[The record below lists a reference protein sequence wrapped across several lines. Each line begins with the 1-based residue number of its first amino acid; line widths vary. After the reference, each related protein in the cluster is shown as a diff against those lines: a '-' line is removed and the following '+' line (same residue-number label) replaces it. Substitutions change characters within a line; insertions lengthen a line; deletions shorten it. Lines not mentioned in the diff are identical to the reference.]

1 MEYFKKFFATPDR
14 RIKTETG
21 DIGLY
26 TTYRDF
32 PRNAKLPALFMA
44 PHIME
49 RFFLRKMNVSDIS
62 DICRGS
68 VSVRYTWQS
77 LENRSRPTIIK
88 ILVDWKTRSIIG
100 LTIAHL
106 KGKELYVDVLCAK
119 ERNKNAPS
127 RNRGFGS
134 ILMNELKKEAVRFN
148 AKYLTLQS
156 VDSAYLFYIEKMGFE
171 NRPQDDLLQ
180 WRVPYLNSPE
190 GKRLLPEG
198 RPTGMRPSG
207 HAYTSI
213 NTARLQRALL
223 NVANKRTAKVVP
235 QKNKKTSVLPSV
247 NTKTAASTA
256 MIQKALASIKKSP
269 SPKKL
274 PPLRTFTK
282 SPSPRKLPSVT
293 KSPSP
298 RKLSP
303 LPSVRKTRSPRRLSP
318 LPSVRKTRSPLKS
331 KQGNARVNR
340 LRKSQ

>member
-1 MEYFKKFFATPDR
+1 MEYLKKFFATPDR
-14 RIKTETG
+14 RIKTENG
-21 DIGLY
+21 DISIL

-32 PRNAKLPALFMA
+32 PRNDKLPALFVA

-49 RFFLRKMNVSDIS
+49 RFFLSKMSVSS
-62 DICRGS
+62 VWDICRGS
-68 VSVRYTWQS
+68 VSVNYAYNS
-77 LENRSRPTIIK
+77 LENTSKPTIIK

-106 KGKELYVDVLCAK
+106 KGKELYVNLLCAK

-148 AKYLTLQS
+148 ATYLTLYS
-156 VDSAYLFYIEKMGFE
+156 VDSAYLFYTKKMGFE

-180 WRVPYLNSPE
+180 WKVPPLNSPE

-256 MIQKALASIKKSP
+256 MIQKARTTAKKTP

-282 SPSPRKLPSVT
+282 SPSPRKLPSVRKT
-293 KSPSP
+293 PSLM
-298 RKLSP
+298 KLSP
-303 LPSVRKTRSPRRLSP
+303 LPSVRKTRSP
-318 LPSVRKTRSPLKS
+318 KS
-331 KQGNARVNR
+331 KQGNTRMNR

>member
-49 RFFLRKMNVSDIS
+49 RFFLSKMNVS

-198 RPTGMRPSG
+198 RPTGMRPAG

-256 MIQKALASIKKSP
+256 MIQKALTTVKKTP

-282 SPSPRKLPSVT
+282 SPSPRKLPSVRKT
-293 KSPSP
+293 PSP
-298 RKLSP
+298 MKLSP
-303 LPSVRKTRSPRRLSP
+303 LQ
-318 LPSVRKTRSPLKS
+318 SVRKTRSPLKS
-331 KQGNARVNR
+331 KQGNTRMNR

>member
-148 AKYLTLQS
+148 ATYLTLYS
-156 VDSAYLFYIEKMGFE
+156 VDSAYLFYTKKMGFE

-180 WRVPYLNSPE
+180 WKVPPLNSPE

-256 MIQKALASIKKSP
+256 MIQKALTTVKKTP

>member
-32 PRNAKLPALFMA
+32 PRNDKLPALFMA

-49 RFFLRKMNVSDIS
+49 KFFLSRMNES

-68 VSVRYTWQS
+68 VSVKYAWQS
-77 LENRSRPTIIK
+77 LENTSKPTIIK
-88 ILVDWKTRSIIG
+88 ILVDWKTRRVIG

-106 KGKELYVDVLCAK
+106 KGKELYVDLLCAK

-127 RNRGFGS
+127 RKRGFGS
-134 ILMNELKKEAVRFN
+134 ILMKELKKEAVRFN
-148 AKYLTLQS
+148 ATYLTLYS
-156 VDSAYLFYIEKMGFE
+156 VDSAYLFYTKKMGFE

-180 WRVPYLNSPE
+180 WKVPPLNSPE

-235 QKNKKTSVLPSV
+235 QKNKKTPVLPSV
-247 NTKTAASTA
+247 NNKTAASTA
-256 MIQKALASIKKSP
+256 MIQKALAAP

-331 KQGNARVNR
+331 KQGNSGMNR